1 MIQFYKIENEDFQ
14 HNGDHILFPTKCE
27 LDINLNGSW
36 ILDIEVPINYEVAED
51 WNSGAIVS
59 APTPYGTQLFRLE
72 NIDKTDYY
80 LTGSAYPVFL
90 DAGNEVFLED
100 VRPTGKTG
108 QEALNIMLSGS
119 KFAAESN
126 ITTANTAYYVRKNF
140 LEALSGDDDQAFLN
154 RWGGEVLYDNFKIKV
169 YDRVGGDYGFR
180 AEFGK
185 NINGISIKID
195 NSELI
200 TRIYPIAYNGVMLS
214 TDKKYIDSPRIGNYP
229 VVYTSLQKF
238 ESLKLEA
245 DAQSSEEGYTQEEL
259 NLTLRKEV
267 QKLFDSGVDIPKM
280 TVEIDIISLSE
291 TPEYKEFK
299 FSEDV
304 KLGDTVTC
312 TYDPYNLEFQ
322 ARTIRVLYDCI
333 LERNLSITIGSYKY
347 DYFTQL
353 DKDHNKIESTIRPDG
368 TLMAEKVQGILN
380 GIYTQLR
387 LQSTVAEKVEGRV
400 FIVEDTDPGSDL
412 YGCMVW
418 GTQGLQIAVQR
429 TADGRDWDFTT
440 AITAK
445 GIVADAII
453 TGILSDKSGRNY
465 WNLDTGEFRL
475 SGDAFKV
482 DGQTVQDYVDGKI
495 DDKLAQ
501 IRTLTM
507 QLSNEFQGIAT
518 DSEGSNGDY
527 TECYTDV
534 KVFIGTT
541 DITNSEAVEYD
552 ISPSIGI
559 TGSWN
564 DVLKRYKVDYLATD
578 NGYVEIVA
586 FYANLAISKRFSIS
600 KTKQGSTGLPGQD
613 GVDGK
618 QLYTWLKYA
627 DTPTSGMSDDP
638 AGKKYI
644 GLAYNKETPVE
655 SSNYSDYQWSLVK
668 GTDGVPGQDGV
679 DGKTMYTWI
688 KYATS
693 ASGANMSEF
702 PDGKTFIGI
711 AYNKETATES
721 SDPKVYTWALIKGED
736 GVDGKDGVAG
746 KDGADGK
753 TTYFHVKYSS
763 VSNPTTSS
771 QMTETP
777 AEYIGT
783 YVDFTQADSSDPT
796 KYTWTKFMGEDGVD
810 GKDGIPGKNGADGKT
825 SYLHIKYSDDGGIT
839 FTSNNGETP
848 GKYIGQYVDFMQVD
862 STDVNSYTWSL
873 AKGADGR
880 SYMLQADTLVIKQG
894 ADDVYSPKSVTFTA
908 FYRDGTSAER
918 TNYSGRFIV
927 SETTD
932 GTNYVQKY
940 KSSSNEHSHIHTPTS
955 NNVKNIRCILYAAGG
970 TTQTL
975 DMQGVAI
982 VRDVDNLTQSEVFN
996 ILTNNGKLQGIFMK
1010 DGQLYINGTY
1020 IAVSDWSELSKTLSG
1035 FKLSTK
1041 RIYGQSEDYCNGMST
1056 GVDNIYAF
1064 WAGETNEKLGSGNT
1078 DAPYKVSRNGTVW
1091 AKRLYAGNVFDFY
1104 DDTATWKGDLLNIFR
1119 EDGTLKIKQNHHTNG
1134 KTILMLDQA
1143 GGEAQLVFNYAGSPH
1158 GTVYFYS
1165 GYNSSTYVGMY
1176 HKERNNGAGGVIWRY
1191 HTDGK
1196 FHIDAS
1202 TVANAIECTT
1212 LTQTSTEKAKKDI
1225 RVTNPDEALQIIK
1238 NSRVFNYTLKGFE
1251 DLGEQTGLIIERDC
1265 PEEIVTPDGT
1275 AINLYSYVSIVCNA
1289 LKALSKQVDFCTNK
1303 IDILSKMRK
1312 DRGGYSMYGIIKSTI
1327 ESRNFVVSDI
1337 KNKVDTLWIEGVLTS
1352 EQREELIQLISEY
1365 ANPDTQ
1371 APELESLIAIVL
1383 QEIETIKDRIE
1394 KLEGGNE
1401 TGTEQPN
1408 IIPEWKAWDG
1418 VSSEYQPGAVVTHNG
1433 KYYQNALDIQNTW
1446 EPGGEGI
1453 DERFWKEIT
1462 KEEAEKTNK

>member
-140 LEALSGDDDQAFLN
+140 IEALSGDDDQAFLN

-387 LQSTVAEKVEGRV
+387 LQSTVAEKVEGRA

-564 DVLKRYKVDYLATD
+564 DVLKRYKVD
-578 NGYVEIVA
+578 NI
-586 FYANLAISKRFSIS
+586 
-600 KTKQGSTGLPGQD
+600 
-613 GVDGK
+613 
-618 QLYTWLKYA
+618 
-627 DTPTSGMSDDP
+627 
-638 AGKKYI
+638 
-644 GLAYNKETPVE
+644 
-655 SSNYSDYQWSLVK
+655 
-668 GTDGVPGQDGV
+668 
-679 DGKTMYTWI
+679 
-688 KYATS
+688 
-693 ASGANMSEF
+693 
-702 PDGKTFIGI
+702 
-711 AYNKETATES
+711 ATENAYEE
-721 SDPKVYTWALIKGED
+721 KVA
-736 GVDGKDGVAG
+736 
-746 KDGADGK
+746 
-753 TTYFHVKYSS
+753 
-763 VSNPTTSS
+763 
-771 QMTETP
+771 
-777 AEYIGT
+777 
-783 YVDFTQADSSDPT
+783 
-796 KYTWTKFMGEDGVD
+796 
-810 GKDGIPGKNGADGKT
+810 
-825 SYLHIKYSDDGGIT
+825 
-839 FTSNNGETP
+839 
-848 GKYIGQYVDFMQVD
+848 
-862 STDVNSYTWSL
+862 
-873 AKGADGR
+873 R
-880 SYMLQADTLVIKQG
+880 
-894 ADDVYSPKSVTFTA
+894 
-908 FYRDGTSAER
+908 
-918 TNYSGRFIV
+918 
-927 SETTD
+927 
-932 GTNYVQKY
+932 
-940 KSSSNEHSHIHTPTS
+940 
-955 NNVKNIRCILYAAGG
+955 
-970 TTQTL
+970 
-975 DMQGVAI
+975 
-982 VRDVDNLTQSEVFN
+982 
-996 ILTNNGKLQGIFMK
+996 
-1010 DGQLYINGTY
+1010 
-1020 IAVSDWSELSKTLSG
+1020 
-1035 FKLSTK
+1035 
-1041 RIYGQSEDYCNGMST
+1041 
-1056 GVDNIYAF
+1056 
-1064 WAGETNEKLGSGNT
+1064 
-1078 DAPYKVSRNGTVW
+1078 
-1091 AKRLYAGNVFDFY
+1091 
-1104 DDTATWKGDLLNIFR
+1104 
-1119 EDGTLKIKQNHHTNG
+1119 
-1134 KTILMLDQA
+1134 
-1143 GGEAQLVFNYAGSPH
+1143 
-1158 GTVYFYS
+1158 
-1165 GYNSSTYVGMY
+1165 
-1176 HKERNNGAGGVIWRY
+1176 
-1191 HTDGK
+1191 
-1196 FHIDAS
+1196 
-1202 TVANAIECTT
+1202 
-1212 LTQTSTEKAKKDI
+1212 
-1225 RVTNPDEALQIIK
+1225 
-1238 NSRVFNYTLKGFE
+1238 
-1251 DLGEQTGLIIERDC
+1251 
-1265 PEEIVTPDGT
+1265 
-1275 AINLYSYVSIVCNA
+1275 
-1289 LKALSKQVDFCTNK
+1289 
-1303 IDILSKMRK
+1303 
-1312 DRGGYSMYGIIKSTI
+1312 
-1327 ESRNFVVSDI
+1327 
-1337 KNKVDTLWIEGVLTS
+1337 
-1352 EQREELIQLISEY
+1352 
-1365 ANPDTQ
+1365 
-1371 APELESLIAIVL
+1371 
-1383 QEIETIKDRIE
+1383 
-1394 KLEGGNE
+1394 
-1401 TGTEQPN
+1401 
-1408 IIPEWKAWDG
+1408 
-1418 VSSEYQPGAVVTHNG
+1418 
-1433 KYYQNALDIQNTW
+1433 
-1446 EPGGEGI
+1446 
-1453 DERFWKEIT
+1453 
-1462 KEEAEKTNK
+1462 

>member
-1 MIQFYKIENEDFQ
+1 MIQLYKIENEDFQ

-59 APTPYGTQLFRLE
+59 VPTPYGTQLFRLE

-238 ESLKLEA
+238 ESLKLET

-267 QKLFDSGVDIPKM
+267 QRLFDSGVDIPKM

-353 DKDHNKIESTIRPDG
+353 DKDHNKIENTIRPDG
-368 TLMAEKVQGILN
+368 SLMAEKVQGILN

-387 LQSTVAEKVEGRV
+387 LQSTVAEKVEGRAFV
-400 FIVEDTDPGSDL
+400 VEDTDPESVL

-445 GIVADAII
+445 GIVANAII
-453 TGILSDKSGRNY
+453 TGILSDKLGRNY

-482 DGQTVQDYVDGKI
+482 DEQTVQDYVDGKI
-495 DDKLAQ
+495 DDKIAK

-534 KVFIGTT
+534 KVFIGTI

-618 QLYTWLKYA
+618 
-627 DTPTSGMSDDP
+627 
-638 AGKKYI
+638 
-644 GLAYNKETPVE
+644 
-655 SSNYSDYQWSLVK
+655 
-668 GTDGVPGQDGV
+668 
-679 DGKTMYTWI
+679 
-688 KYATS
+688 
-693 ASGANMSEF
+693 
-702 PDGKTFIGI
+702 
-711 AYNKETATES
+711 
-721 SDPKVYTWALIKGED
+721 
-736 GVDGKDGVAG
+736 
-746 KDGADGK
+746 
-753 TTYFHVKYSS
+753 
-763 VSNPTTSS
+763 
-771 QMTETP
+771 
-777 AEYIGT
+777 
-783 YVDFTQADSSDPT
+783 
-796 KYTWTKFMGEDGVD
+796 
-810 GKDGIPGKNGADGKT
+810 T
-825 SYLHIKYSDDGGIT
+825 SYLHIKYSDDGGIN

-848 GKYIGQYVDFMQVD
+848 GKYIGQYVDFTQAD

-1119 EDGTLKIKQNHHTNG
+1119 EDGILKIKQNHHTNG

-1176 HKERNNGAGGVIWRY
+1176 HKERNNGAGGAIWRY

-1312 DRGGYSMYGIIKSTI
+1312 DRGGYSMYEIIKFTI

-1462 KEEAEKTNK
+1462 KEEAEKLINE